1 MIKNLVI
8 VESPAK
14 AKTIQSYLGKDFFVV
29 YSLGHIY
36 DLPENKMGINI
47 KNNFQTDYVVIP
59 EKKNK
64 WEKIQTLARKSET
77 IWLATDGD
85 REGEAI
91 SWHIYKEL
99 YKKLKI
105 SEVKFKRIY
114 FNEITKKAVLHAI
127 ENTRSINYDLVNA
140 QKARRILD
148 RIVGFELSTI
158 LWRKIKRNLSAGR
171 VQSVVVRLIT
181 EREQEIEKFLPTTFY
196 IVNGIFSYKKKN
208 TFKAK
213 LEKTFEKEKEVKDFL
228 KKCMEHHFVVS
239 HIGRKKRET
248 PPPIPFTTSSMQQEA
263 ALKLGYSGAKTM
275 YLAQKLY
282 EEGYITYT
290 RTDGLNLSEEAIF
303 EAQKQIISMFGKEYS
318 LPRRY
323 ATNKKLAQAFH
334 EAIRPTN
341 FKIICPPNKI
351 GQKLYKLI
359 WKRTLAG
366 QMTNAIMEKTNILIR
381 TFTQYN
387 FLSKVNVIIFDG
399 FLKIYEKNQEKSE
412 KKEISLPKLGEELK
426 NIKITATQ
434 KITRHPTRYGEAS
447 LVKTLEEF
455 GIGRPSTYVTIIKTI
470 QKRGYVEIKNFNGV
484 EIFLK
489 KIELKNRKI
498 SVSKKKE
505 ISGSEKVKFLPTYI
519 GVIVNKFLI
528 KNFQKIL
535 DYQFTAKMEAGFDDI
550 AIGKAV
556 WINVIKNFYV
566 DFHSK
571 IKKNYDYEYFTKPR
585 FLGIDPNSGKKVLA
599 KIGRFGPVIQIGLYE
614 DKEKPKFVSL
624 PKHQYIDKIYL
635 EEALKLFEFPK
646 KLGFFEGKEVILNHG
661 RFGFYLK
668 YGEKFISIKKNMFN
682 NL

>member
-1 MIKNLVI
+1 MLLIETDSMIKNLVI

-29 YSLGHIY
+29 SSYGHIY
-36 DLPENKMGINI
+36 DLPDNKMGINI
-47 KNNFQTDYVVIP
+47 KNNFQTDYGVIP

-91 SWHIYKEL
+91 SWHIYKN
-99 YKKLKI
+99 LKI
-105 SEVKFKRIY
+105 SEGKFKRIY
-114 FNEITKKAVLHAI
+114 FNEITKKAVLQAI
-127 ENTRSINYDLVNA
+127 ENPRSINYDLVNA

-148 RIVGFELSTI
+148 RIVGFELSPI

-196 IVNGIFSYKKKN
+196 RVYGIFSFKEKN

-228 KKCMEHHFVVS
+228 KKCMEHNFVVS
-239 HIGRKKRET
+239 HISKKKRET
-248 PPPIPFTTSSMQQEA
+248 PPPIPFTTSSLQQEA
-263 ALKLGYSGAKTM
+263 ALKLGYSVSKTM

-290 RTDGLNLSEEAIF
+290 RTESLNLSEEAIC

-318 LPRRY
+318 FPRRY
-323 ATNKKLAQAFH
+323 ATNKKLTH

-341 FKIICPPNKI
+341 FKCPPNKI

-366 QMTNAIMEKTNILIR
+366 QMTNAILEKKNILIS
-381 TFTQYN
+381 TFPQYN

-399 FLKIYEKNQEKSE
+399 FLKIYDQEKN
-412 KKEISLPKLGEELK
+412 KKEISFPLIGEELK
-426 NIKITATQ
+426 KIKITATQ
-434 KITRHPTRYGEAS
+434 KFTRHPPRYGEAS

-470 QKRGYVEIKNFNGV
+470 QKRGYVEINNFNGV
-484 EIFLK
+484 EIFCK
-489 KIELKNRKI
+489 KIELKNSKI
-498 SVSKKKE
+498 SVSKNKE

-519 GVIVNKFLI
+519 GVIVNNFLM
-528 KNFQKIL
+528 KNFKKIL

-550 AIGKAV
+550 ALGKAV

-571 IKKNYDYEYFTKPR
+571 IKKNYEYFTKPR
-585 FLGIDPNSGKKVLA
+585 FLGIDPKSGKKVLA

-614 DKEKPKFVSL
+614 DKEKPKFVSF
-624 PKHQYIDKIYL
+624 PKHQYKISL

-661 RFGFYLK
+661 IFGFYLK
-668 YGEKFISIKKNMFN
+668 YGEKFISIKNIKNIFDK
-682 NL
+682 LL

>member
-29 YSLGHIY
+29 SSYGHIY
-36 DLPENKMGINI
+36 DLTEKKMGINI
-47 KNNFQTDYVVIP
+47 KNNFQTDYGVIP

-91 SWHIYKEL
+91 SWHIYK
-99 YKKLKI
+99 KLKI

-127 ENTRSINYDLVNA
+127 ENPRSINYDLVNA

-158 LWRKIKRNLSAGR
+158 LWRKMKRNLSAGR

-196 IVNGIFSYKKKN
+196 RVYGIFSYSEKN

-228 KKCMEHHFVVS
+228 KKCHHFVVS
-239 HIGRKKRET
+239 HIGLKKRET
-248 PPPIPFTTSSMQQEA
+248 PPPIPFTTSSLQQEA
-263 ALKLGYSGAKTM
+263 ALKLGYSVSKTM

-282 EEGYITYT
+282 EEGYITYP
-290 RTDGLNLSEEAIF
+290 RTDSLNLSEEAIC

-318 LPRRY
+318 FPRRY
-323 ATNKKLAQAFH
+323 ATNKKLAQESH

-341 FKIICPPNKI
+341 FKITPNKI

-366 QMTNAIMEKTNILIR
+366 QMTNAILEKTNILISP
-381 TFTQYN
+381 FPH

-399 FLKIYEKNQEKSE
+399 FLKIYKQEKSE
-412 KKEISLPKLGEELK
+412 KISFPKRGEELK

-434 KITRHPTRYGEAS
+434 KFTRHPPRYGEAS

-484 EIFLK
+484 EIFCK
-489 KIELKNRKI
+489 KIELKNSKI

-519 GVIVNKFLI
+519 GVIVNNFLI

-550 AIGKAV
+550 ALGKAV

-566 DFHSK
+566 DFHSIVEK
-571 IKKNYDYEYFTKPR
+571 IKKNYFTKPR
-585 FLGIDPNSGKKVLA
+585 FLGIDPKSGKKVLA
-599 KIGRFGPVIQIGLYE
+599 KIGRFGPVIVQ
-614 DKEKPKFVSL
+614 KPKFVSL
-624 PKHQYIDKIYL
+624 PKHQYKISL
-635 EEALKLFEFPK
+635 EEALKLLEFSK

-668 YGEKFISIKKNMFN
+668 YGDKFISINKECVKSITYTFYKHK
-682 NL
+682 